1 MPRTRSLAWSELKI
15 GVLAVI
21 AIAIAA
27 ALIFTLGGEG
37 GFFWER
43 YALKVRFPNAASV
56 KPGSPVR
63 VAGVEVG
70 SVTAM
75 RFEGAEVELTFE
87 IEESMRERVRTTSV
101 ASIGSISLLGEGAVD
116 ITARTDGTP
125 IPDGG
130 FVPYG
135 GGAGSL
141 TDVTA
146 QATRGIEELSGL
158 IKDVRAGKGTAGRLV
173 TDEAL
178 YVDLRDLAKA
188 ASGVVQRLNDGGGSI
203 GRLLNN
209 PTMAREL
216 ETSLANLS
224 EVTRR
229 LSAGEGSLGQL
240 LRDDRFARTLT
251 ETTENLSS
259 LTARLNRGE
268 GTAGKLLTD
277 DALYQRLTGV
287 VERFERV
294 AAQVSDGQGSVGRLL
309 NDRQL
314 YENMNEAAGE
324 LRSLIADIRKDPRKY
339 LNVKVS
345 IF

>member
-75 RFEGAEVELTFE
+75 RFEGAEVEITFE

-125 IPDGG
+125 PPDGG

-173 TDEAL
+173 TDESL

-188 ASGVVQRLNDGGGSI
+188 ASGGVGG
-203 GRLLNN
+203 
-209 PTMAREL
+209 
-216 ETSLANLS
+216 
-224 EVTRR
+224 